1 MSPDLKVASETLS
14 RCAGRG
20 GAYRLCLY
28 QRAIEASLEL
38 KEVIESTPQSIWP
51 TIGQILSKLH
61 KLPFSKQINY
71 ETDELKKL
79 STLYRT
85 RDESLIVINRAGDKL
100 HLVSYDPKAVQ
111 ACQELG
117 FIHQL
122 DTQFTLICY
131 SDFKRIKA
139 ELSTNDE
146 DLLEQILREGKSS
159 RASDVHIQ
167 PRKEQTDIRFR
178 IDGLL
183 HPWRSIPHPF
193 TTTLVSR
200 IKVLADLDITQHR
213 HPQDGRLHWH
223 NQDIRVSILPTIWGE
238 KVVLRMQA
246 EQQVPSLDKL
256 GLMDVQLDHLKRT
269 LLSPHGLLLVTGPT
283 GSGKSL
289 TLYSCLKQLQTPS
302 LSICTVEDP
311 VEIQD
316 TNYNQIQIDPN
327 INYGFAEALRSI
339 LRQDPDIIML
349 GEIRD
354 SESADRHTRSSNR
367 SLSPLYSAHQ

>member
-1 MSPDLKVASETLS
+1 M
-14 RCAGRG
+14 
-20 GAYRLCLY
+20 
-28 QRAIEASLEL
+28 
-38 KEVIESTPQSIWP
+38 
-51 TIGQILSKLH
+51 
-61 KLPFSKQINY
+61 
-71 ETDELKKL
+71 
-79 STLYRT
+79 
-85 RDESLIVINRAGDKL
+85 

-327 INYGFAEALRSI
+327 INYGFAEHCAQYYAKTLTS
-339 LRQDPDIIML
+339 
-349 GEIRD
+349 
-354 SESADRHTRSSNR
+354 
-367 SLSPLYSAHQ
+367 